1 MSRKIIWVL
10 NMTAGKPDSG
20 WGERHYYFSKF
31 WVKKGYEVKIISGS
45 YNHLFKNQPKID
57 DKKKFTLEEV
67 EDGITFCWVK
77 IPEYDGGSVF
87 KLWSMIRFAIRTRKL
102 SAELLGQPEHIL
114 VSSMPIFPVLT
125 GNYLKKKLKATYLWP
140 SKFLLPIPYEEMDW
154 FLQIHCKTVSL
165 LFGFQQ
171 TPTMKMGFCKC
182 Y

>member
-45 YNHLFKNQPKID
+45 YNHLFKNQPIID
-57 DKKKFTLEEV
+57 ESKKFTLEEV

-102 SAELLGQPEHIL
+102 SAELLGKPEHIL
-114 VSSMPIFPVLT
+114 VSSMPIFPVIT
-125 GNYLKKKLKATYLWP
+125 GNYLKKKLKA
-140 SKFLLPIPYEEMDW
+140 KK
-154 FLQIHCKTVSL
+154 CSL
-165 LFGFQQ
+165 KLG
-171 TPTMKMGFCKC
+171 TCGH
-182 Y
+182 